1 MLDHSIVLPEGILVL
16 EPRTPLTHDDFNG
29 PATAAD
35 NYLSVHDKRRGVLT
49 HAKTFPGW
57 ADFDGFKA
65 HMRFVRKH
73 RKKVARVA
81 VVTDSHLAGV
91 LEALGRHFV
100 AAEVKHFPY
109 VDQAKA
115 LDSLKAAQDPELPA

>member
-1 MLDHSIVLPEGILVL
+1 MLDYSIVLPEGILVL
-16 EPRTPLTHDDFNG
+16 EPRTPLTHEDFNG
-29 PATAAD
+29 LATAAD
-35 NYLSVHDKRRGVLT
+35 NYLSVHDKIRGVLI

-65 HMRFVRKH
+65 HMRFVREH
-73 RKKVARVA
+73 HKKVARVA

-91 LEALGRHFV
+91 LEALGKHFV

-109 VDQAKA
+109 LEQAKA
-115 LDSLKAAQDPELPA
+115 LDWLKEAHDTESPA

>member
-1 MLDHSIVLPEGILVL
+1 MVL

-29 PATAAD
+29 LATAAD
-35 NYLSVHDKRRGVLT
+35 SYLSIHDKLLGVLI
-49 HAKTFPGW
+49 HAKVFPGW
-57 ADFDGFKA
+57 ADFDGFTA
-65 HMRFVRKH
+65 HMRFVREH
-73 RKKVARVA
+73 HKKVARVA
-81 VVTDSHLAGV
+81 VVTDSHLAGF

-115 LDSLKAAQDPELPA
+115 LNWLKAAQDPGLPA

>member
-1 MLDHSIVLPEGILVL
+1 MLDYSIVLPEGILVL
-16 EPRTPLTHDDFNG
+16 EPRTPLTHEDFNG
-29 PATAAD
+29 LATAAD
-35 NYLSVHDKRRGVLT
+35 NYLSVHDKIRGVLI

-65 HMRFVRKH
+65 HMRCVREH
-73 RKKVARVA
+73 HKKVARVA
-81 VVTDSHLAGV
+81 VVADSHLAGF

-115 LDSLKAAQDPELPA
+115 LDSLKAAQAPELPA